1 VDPSDLVVST
11 SRQLARRGV
20 DRSALSRLA
29 ARGDV
34 VRVSPGAYAER
45 RAWDELD
52 DRQRFV
58 AAARGIVATRPGELL
73 ISHRSAAVLHGLPV
87 VGGLPRRLDSLRSDV
102 GGGRSEASISAH
114 RSTVP
119 CEPVELGDF
128 CLTSLERTL
137 ADVALAH
144 PLVVSVPM
152 LDHALFHSTT
162 TLDAVE
168 AELEP
173 RRRHPGSK
181 RALAALGLAT
191 AASQSPL
198 ESLVQVRCFEGGW
211 ERPEQQARLPLLSG
225 RRAFVDCL
233 WRSRA
238 RRAGPG
244 LIVEADGRYKYGPV
258 AQLMTGEE
266 HWKEKVRE
274 DDLREQGFEFRR
286 PTWDRAW
293 SRTQFETMMR
303 GTGVRRTC

>member
-1 VDPSDLVVST
+1 MDSSDLVIAT

-20 DRSALSRLA
+20 DSSALSRLT
-29 ARGDV
+29 ARGELI
-34 VRVSPGAYAER
+34 RVSPGAYAER
-45 RAWDELD
+45 TAWGELG
-52 DRQRFV
+52 DRDRFV
-58 AAARGIVATRPGELL
+58 AVARGIVATRPGELL

-102 GGGRSEASISAH
+102 GGGRSETSIAAH
-114 RSTVP
+114 RSAVL

-144 PLVVSVPM
+144 PLVVSVAM
-152 LDHALFHSTT
+152 LDHALFHGTT
-162 TLDAVE
+162 TLEAVE

-181 RALAALGLAT
+181 RALAALGVAT
-191 AASQSPL
+191 AGSESPL

-211 ERPEQQARLPLLSG
+211 ERPEQQAPLPLLGG

-233 WRSRA
+233 WRGRT

-244 LIVEADGRYKYGPV
+244 LIVEADGRYKYGPT
-258 AQLMTGEE
+258 AQLMTGDE
-266 HWKEKVRE
+266 HWKDKVRE
-274 DDLREQGFEFRR
+274 DDLREQGFDFRR

-293 SRTQFETMMR
+293 SRSQFEAMMR
-303 GTGVRRTC
+303 GTGVRRTL